1 MIQYGLIG
9 AKLGHSF
16 SKEIHS
22 QIADYE
28 YNLIELSPQQLE
40 DFLLKKDFK
49 AVNVTIPYKRDVIPF
64 LDEMTDEALKIGAVN
79 CIRNDGGRLIGH
91 NTDFDGLISLIKHA
105 KVSIKDKKVLILGT
119 GGTSDTAYAV
129 CEALGAKEILKVSR
143 SKGQGVVT
151 YEEACEEHDQSHV
164 IINATPC
171 GMYPDIYN
179 IPIDIKNFL
188 NLQGVIDVIYNPL
201 RTALVSEAINK
212 GIKAEGGLYMLV
224 AQAASA
230 SEFFLNTCYEDGL
243 TEKIYQNIYCDKSN
257 IVLTGM
263 PSSGKST
270 VGEMIAS
277 KLDRK
282 LYDTDDLIEKRE
294 KITIPE
300 IFEKY
305 GEGYFREAEA
315 SVIREIS
322 AKSGVV
328 ISTGGGAVLKKEN
341 IKNLKMNGK
350 VFFVDRSPE
359 LLQPTDDRPT
369 AFDKEQIMKR
379 YKERYSI
386 YTSSADVIVKN
397 DGSIDQAVHKILE
410 EYK

>member
-28 YNLIELSPQQLE
+28 YNLIVLSPQRLE

-79 CIRNDGGRLIGH
+79 CIRSDGGRLIGH

-119 GGTSDTAYAV
+119 GGTSDTAYAA

-143 SKGQGVVT
+143 SKGQGVIT
-151 YEEACEEHDQSHV
+151 YEEVCEEHYQSNV

-188 NLQGVIDVIYNPL
+188 ELEGVIDVIYNPL

-224 AQAASA
+224 AQAVAA

-257 IVLTGM
+257 IVLIGM

-294 KITIPE
+294 GITIPE

-328 ISTGGGAVLKKEN
+328 ISTGGGAVLKEEN